1 MYKEHHI
8 SLSPHSL
15 ILFTTKTTGCLVL
28 LQLEASHSACA
39 VSLYQQS
46 PVVTITCT
54 HTRSGKGC
62 SQHRSIPNF
71 DILKQHDNRQAK
83 CGQNSTNIGKLCSSW
98 MPTFGLGTSLGQRE
112 HKPKKVNRRQHY
124 NFLNTR
130 QALKNDAVDL
140 KSIE

>member
-46 PVVTITCT
+46 PVVTITHART
-54 HTRSGKGC
+54 HAQVRVVHNIEASPTSTFLSNMTTDRPNVGRTVPTSESCVHHGC
-62 SQHRSIPNF
+62 QLLVWARHLARENISPRRLTG
-71 DILKQHDNRQAK
+71 D
-83 CGQNSTNIGKLCSSW
+83 STTIFSTQGKL
-98 MPTFGLGTSLGQRE
+98 
-112 HKPKKVNRRQHY
+112 
-124 NFLNTR
+124 
-130 QALKNDAVDL
+130 
-140 KSIE
+140 